1 MKNFH
6 TIKAKQIIISIC
18 LLGLIGFANIYA
30 QDWNPL
36 APHDPPSKRQG
47 HSMITLANGRVLL
60 FGGASQ
66 GYFLND
72 LYEFSSHIGW
82 SAMSPIGSS
91 PPPRRYHQAWRI
103 SDKMYIYGGEGENG
117 ALDDLWSYNPTANTW
132 HQEEISGPGPAARHG
147 HATTTLTDGSE
158 VIVGGTGADGVA
170 LKDCWRLNA
179 DNTFTQLQDAP
190 YAYTGHRMEL
200 GPNGE
205 WLYVFGK
212 PGSLGIYRVSTD
224 RWSLVSGGPP
234 NGKGCMTSQGNNSAG
249 EPVVFIFGGKD
260 INGNEMNQTWQYN
273 LYGGELTQRGNM
285 PQPIVNGSTAT
296 IRATPPAAGLLKGS
310 NLNFLEDFGQTTLVF
325 GGVSNGVVTNNEY
338 LFSAQTPP
346 DTIRTIATADTI
358 RTDYIELFWNIAE
371 PIGASYYEAQI
382 LLDTTSNTVFADTVL
397 TDTTV
402 TITGLEPQTNYY
414 WRVRGYNSGGW
425 GASSVILHFYTAFI
439 TGIKDNGNE
448 IPKGFKL
455 HQNYPN
461 PFFAKGGP
469 TTTTIKYTIPSVIAS
484 KRSEHSNLS
493 NNTQNQQITTNLT
506 TSNFRNDVNVQLIV
520 YDILGREVAT
530 LVNKEQ
536 SPGNYEVNFSAE
548 EIPSGIYF
556 YRLTAENK
564 AEKFTAVKKMIL
576 IK

>member
-6 TIKAKQIIISIC
+6 KINAKQLITGIC
-18 LLGLIGFANIYA
+18 LLGLIGLSKIYA
-30 QDWNPL
+30 QQDWTPV
-36 APHDPPSKRQG
+36 APPGAPDARQG
-47 HSMITLANGRVLL
+47 HSMVTLPDGRVFL
-60 FGGASQ
+60 FGGENAQ
-66 GYFLND
+66 EVLLND
-72 LYEFSSHIGW
+72 FNEFDADSWNAIT
-82 SAMSPIGSS
+82 PNNS
-91 PPPRRYHQAWRI
+91 PPPPRKFHQAWTKA
-103 SDKMYIYGGEGENG
+103 DLMYIYGGYGENG

-132 HQEEISGPGPAARHG
+132 QQEEISGPRPAARHG

-158 VIVGGTGADGVA
+158 IIVGGTGADGVA

-179 DNTFTQLQDAP
+179 DNTYTQLQDAP
-190 YAYTGHRMEL
+190 YAYTGHSLEL
-200 GPNGE
+200 SPDGE

-249 EPVVFIFGGKD
+249 EPVVYISGGKD

-296 IRATPPAAGLLKGS
+296 IRAIPPEAGLLKGS
-310 NLNFLEDFGQTTLVF
+310 NLNFLQDYGQTTLVF
-325 GGVSNGVVTNNEY
+325 GGVSNGAVTNNEY

-346 DTIRTIATADTI
+346 DTIRTIATADTVK
-358 RTDYIELFWNIAE
+358 TDNVELFWNIAE

-414 WRVRGYNSGGW
+414 WRVRGYNAGGW
-425 GASSVILHFYTAFI
+425 GESSVILHFYTDFI
-439 TGIKDNGNE
+439 TGVNDNGNE

-461 PFFAKGGP
+461 PFSAKGGP
-469 TTTTIKYTIPSVIAS
+469 TTTTIKYSLPVRQAGIPSVIAS
-484 KRSEHSNLS
+484 EQSERSNLS
-493 NNTQNQQITTNLT
+493 NNTKNQQIAT
-506 TSNFRNDVNVQLIV
+506 NVQLIV

-530 LVNKEQ
+530 LVNEEQ
-536 SPGNYEVNFSAE
+536 SPGNYGVKFDADKLT
-548 EIPSGIYF
+548 SGIYL
-556 YRLTAENK
+556 YRLTAESK
-564 AEKFTAVKKMIL
+564 AGRFMQTKKMIL
-576 IK
+576 MK